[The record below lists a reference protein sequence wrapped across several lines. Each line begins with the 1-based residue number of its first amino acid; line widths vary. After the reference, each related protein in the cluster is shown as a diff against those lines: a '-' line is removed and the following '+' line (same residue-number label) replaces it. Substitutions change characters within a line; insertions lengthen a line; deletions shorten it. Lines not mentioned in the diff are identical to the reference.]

1 MFFLTLL
8 RDYMLWH
15 YGAGLIAFVRV
26 YKNFWWFLVQF
37 FSIPQL
43 TASLVAPYKKMT
55 EGRGSLLDIEWWI
68 GFIIIN
74 TISRLL
80 GLIIRLIIITTGL
93 ICLMFFSLTALISY
107 GVWLIAPLLLV
118 YCFSYGLYL
127 VLS

>member
-43 TASLVAPYKKMT
+43 TSSLFAPYKRMS
-55 EGRGSLLDIEWWI
+55 ERRGSLLDLRWWI
-68 GFIIIN
+68 GFIVIN
-74 TISRLL
+74 TMSRLL
-80 GLIIRLIIITTGL
+80 GLVIRLIIIGTGVL
-93 ICLMFFSLTALISY
+93 SLMLFSLSALISY
-107 GVWLIAPLLLV
+107 GLWLVTPLLLI

-127 VLS
+127 LF